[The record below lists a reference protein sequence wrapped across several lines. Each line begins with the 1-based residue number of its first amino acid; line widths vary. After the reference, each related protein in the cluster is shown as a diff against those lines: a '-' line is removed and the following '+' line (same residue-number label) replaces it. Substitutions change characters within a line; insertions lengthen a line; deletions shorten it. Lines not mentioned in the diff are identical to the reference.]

1 MAVKVDAGADF
12 RVIGGPKMLF
22 TEEKLQTQFIEETY
36 HRTYDVMP
44 DGEHFV
50 IVQPIGKRQ
59 SEIVVV
65 QNWFKE
71 FEKEE

>member
-12 RVIGGPKMLF
+12 KVIGKPEMLF
-22 TEEKLQTQFIEETY
+22 TEEQLKTRFIENTNAA
-36 HRTYDVMP
+36 YDVMP

-50 IVQPIGKRQ
+50 VVQPVGKRQ